1 MPLPDPV
8 PEIVTVTSLWAAM
21 KASATCCIAGSTVV
35 EPFTVTVPAQLEPI
49 IARPATAPIVI
60 NFAFISFRIPFISTT
75 AAGSAPRL
83 EAKYGEAV

>member
-35 EPFTVTVPAQLEPI
+35 EPFTVTVPAQAVPI

-60 NFAFISFRIPFISTT
+60 NLAFMFSFSIHSTT
-75 AAGSAPRL
+75 AAGTAPRL
-83 EAKYGEAV
+83 EAKYGETV